1 MRVCSTESSAY
12 ASGTFQ
18 LCPEGNKLMKVCV
31 VGAGYYAQFHLA
43 AWARM
48 SGVEIVGIADMDS
61 KRARQAVVAWP
72 DANVF
77 HDAEDMVHRCKPDLV
92 DIITPEAT
100 HGPLVG
106 LLAGKSRTL
115 MCQKPMAPTLEAA
128 RVMADVASQAGTE
141 LLIHENFRFQP
152 WFREARHL
160 LDEGVLG
167 VPQQLTF
174 RFRPGDGRGPDAYL
188 QRQPYFRT
196 MKHFLVHETVV
207 HYTDTFRY
215 LLGEV
220 RCVTAR
226 LRRVNPAIAGEDAG
240 IVVYEFASGAIAI
253 LDANRDLEH
262 DAAEPRYTQ
271 GSMLLEGGLATWRLD
286 GMARTWLRR
295 RGQASE
301 THHTSFARVV
311 PNGDSVF
318 NYLTAMVKAL
328 SGDSASN
335 ADIEASRASA
345 YLHNV
350 EIEQA
355 IYQSA
360 AEGRTIT
367 L

>member
-1 MRVCSTESSAY
+1 M
-12 ASGTFQ
+12 
-18 LCPEGNKLMKVCV
+18 MKVCV

-48 SGVEIVGIADMDS
+48 AGVEVVGLADLDTA
-61 KRARQAVVAWP
+61 RARQAVAAWP
-72 DANVF
+72 DAQVF
-77 HDAEDMVHRCKPDLV
+77 HDAEEMVRQCRPDLV

-100 HGPLVG
+100 HGSLVG
-106 LLAGKSRTL
+106 LLAGKARTL
-115 MCQKPMAPTLEAA
+115 MCQKPMATTLEAA
-128 RVMADVASQAGTE
+128 RLMSETAYQAGTE

-152 WFREARHL
+152 WFREARRL

-174 RFRPGDGRGPDAYL
+174 RFRPGDGRGPGAYL
-188 QRQPYFRT
+188 ERQPYFRT
-196 MKHFLVHETVV
+196 MKKFLVHETVV

-220 RCVTAR
+220 RAVTAR
-226 LRRVNPAIAGEDAG
+226 LRRVNPAIEGEDAG
-240 IVVYEFASGAIAI
+240 VIIYEFTSGAVAI

-286 GMARTWLRR
+286 GMARTWVRR
-295 RGQASE
+295 RGEPSE
-301 THHTSFARVV
+301 TPHTTFTRIV

-318 NYLTAMVKAL
+318 HYLTAMVKAL
-328 SGDSASN
+328 GGDSASY

-345 YLHNV
+345 YLHNL

-355 IYQSA
+355 IYRSA
-360 AEGRTIT
+360 AEGRTVM

>member
-1 MRVCSTESSAY
+1 
-12 ASGTFQ
+12 
-18 LCPEGNKLMKVCV
+18 MKVCL
-31 VGAGYYAQFHLA
+31 VGAGYYAQFHLE
-43 AWARM
+43 AWARIP
-48 SGVEIVGIADMDS
+48 GIELAGIADLDAT
-61 KRARQAVVAWP
+61 RAHEATAAWP
-72 DANVF
+72 DAKVF
-77 HDAEDMVHRCKPDLV
+77 RDVGEMVRECRPDLV

-106 LLAGKSRTL
+106 LLAGKVRTL
-115 MCQKPMAPTLEAA
+115 MCQKPMAPTLQAA
-128 RVMADVASQAGTE
+128 RAMADAARQAGTE
-141 LLIHENFRFQP
+141 LLMHENFRFQP
-152 WFREARHL
+152 WFREARRL
-160 LDEGVLG
+160 LDNGVLG

-196 MKHFLVHETVV
+196 MEKFLVHETVV

-220 RCVTAR
+220 RAVTAR

-240 IVVYEFASGAIAI
+240 IVVYEFTSGVVAI

-262 DAAEPRYTQ
+262 EAAEPRYTQ
-271 GSMLLEGGLATWRLD
+271 GSMLLEGALAAWRLD
-286 GMARTWLRR
+286 GAARTWLRR
-295 RGQASE
+295 RGEAIE
-301 THHTSFARVV
+301 TQHTAFCRTA

-318 NYLTAMVKAL
+318 HYLTAMVEALNGTKA
-328 SGDSASN
+328 SK
-335 ADIEASRASA
+335 ADIAASRASA
-345 YLHNV
+345 YLQNL

-360 AEGRTIT
+360 AEGRTVT